1 MDTAELEY
9 AGFWPR
15 VWATLIDTFIVFVIT
30 TPLLMMIYGRNYFS
44 LTGTLQGPA
53 DFLISYLLPA
63 AAVIALWS
71 SRNATPGKMAIGAKI
86 VDADTGDAP
95 SLGQYI
101 GRYLG
106 YFVSIIPMGLGV
118 FWVGFDR
125 KKRGWH
131 DMLAGTVVVRSKD
144 RSPEKRSGSI
154 EQYFINVLL
163 SRQFTQHYDHAST
176 EWN

>member
-1 MDTAELEY
+1 MEITDLEY
-9 AGFWPR
+9 VGFWPR
-15 VWATLIDTFIVFVIT
+15 VWATMIDTFILLVIT
-30 TPLLMMIYGRNYFS
+30 TPLLMMVYGKNYYS
-44 LTGTLQGPA
+44 MAGALQGPA

-63 AAVIALWS
+63 VIVIAFWS
-71 SRNATPGKMAIGAKI
+71 SQNATPGKMAIGAKI
-86 VDADTGDAP
+86 VDASTGEAP

-106 YFVSIIPMGLGV
+106 YFLSIIPMGLGL

-144 RSPEKRSGSI
+144 RSPERVRFG
-154 EQYFINVLL
+154 
-163 SRQFTQHYDHAST
+163 
-176 EWN
+176 